1 MVNYGVSRACETCK
15 KRRKKCDETRPACL
29 RCVKSRRRCP
39 GYKDNTSLLF
49 RHYQP
54 STPPLERWHPSNDFI
69 LEATALDIFLD
80 NLVVQ
85 SRDRSHSRGFL
96 DGMHYLFATS
106 APMSTLMRAARIVV
120 LSSLANRYRRDSLM
134 SLVRRQY
141 GQVLVDYTT
150 DLSQQTASPSVE
162 HFFTAVLLG
171 LYELVASDNA
181 SPTKHLIHVRGL
193 ASILSEGITCS
204 APESKVSVYS
214 PGMRLVTKG
223 IMTHQTGTGILCPP
237 LDDTY
242 RRSLDDIIIK
252 MSPLTSRA
260 EKLLADPFPPVLE
273 LLELQQDL
281 LAIDDEITYW
291 AYDRPPSWNPEVVGE
306 VWIGPATSEEATFYC
321 AGPVEKYFDIYVA
334 TAWNSWRSIHALYLD
349 HLVHIANT
357 LGQYELVPLY
367 KERIDDLA
375 AGIKASIP
383 FHLSHDVETYIQQAN
398 AGTPLVQSDRLVGGL
413 LLLHPMYALA
423 RCTIVD
429 DTTRKYMSKTLRWIG
444 DEMGIRH
451 ATILADGLQPDMQG
465 PSAMQSSKMTF
476 IDALDGHFLITA
488 SMMLE
493 PQQVPSAV

>member
-29 RCVKSRRRCP
+29 RCVKSRRQCP
-39 GYKDNTSLLF
+39 GYRDDTSLLF

-54 STPPLERWHPSNDFI
+54 TTPPLERWHPSNDFI
-69 LEATALDIFLD
+69 LEATALDNFLD

-85 SRDRSHSRGFL
+85 SRDRSYSRGFL

-106 APMSTLMRAARIVV
+106 APTSTLMRAARIVV
-120 LSSLANRYRRDSLM
+120 LSSLANRYRRDSLG

-141 GQVLVDYTT
+141 GQVLVDYNS
-150 DLSQQTASPSVE
+150 DLSRQTASPAVE

-181 SPTKHLIHVRGL
+181 SPTQHLVHVRGL
-193 ASILSEGITCS
+193 ASILSRGITYS
-204 APESKVSVYS
+204 APESKVGVYT
-214 PGMRLVTKG
+214 PGTRLVTKG
-223 IMTHQTGTGILCPP
+223 ILTNQNGTGILCPP

-242 RRSLDDIIIK
+242 RRSLDDIIIE

-260 EKLLADPFPPVLE
+260 EKLLSDPSPPVLE
-273 LLELQQDL
+273 LLELQKDL

-306 VWIGPATSEEATFYC
+306 VWMDPAISEEATFNF

-334 TAWNSWRSIHALYLD
+334 TAWNSWRSIHVIYLD
-349 HLVHIANT
+349 HLIHIANS

-367 KERIDDLA
+367 KERIDELA
-375 AGIKASIP
+375 ASIKASIP
-383 FHLSHDVETYIQQAN
+383 FHLCHDVETYIRQAN
-398 AGTPLVQSDRLVGGL
+398 AGTPLVHSDRLVGGL

-429 DTTRKYMSKTLRWIG
+429 DSTRKYMSKTLRWIG
-444 DEMGIRH
+444 EEMGIRH
-451 ATILADGLQPDMQG
+451 ATILANDLQPDMQG
-465 PSAMQSSKMTF
+465 PSAMQSSQISF

-493 PQQVPSAV
+493 PR